1 MDDPRDLISTGQ
13 AAEMLGVSEKT
24 IRSWADKGELPCVR
38 TPGGQRRFSPVTVA
52 ALLRI
57 PQEATQ

>member
-1 MDDPRDLISTGQ
+1 MDTARDLITTGQ
-13 AAEMLGVSEKT
+13 AAERLGVSPQT
-24 IRSWADKGELPCVR
+24 IRRWADDGSLPSVR

-57 PQEATQ
+57 PQEASA